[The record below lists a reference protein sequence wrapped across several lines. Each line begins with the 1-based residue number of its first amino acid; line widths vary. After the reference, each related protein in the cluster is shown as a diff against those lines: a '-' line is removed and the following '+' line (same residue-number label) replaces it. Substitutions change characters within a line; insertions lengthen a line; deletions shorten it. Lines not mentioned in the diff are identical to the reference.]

1 MLSVYVTAYGG
12 SPNVYKIRLLLE
24 EASLPHEL
32 VRVDTSAG
40 EQFSPE
46 FLKIS
51 PNNKV
56 PAIVDHDPA
65 DGGGPLSIFESAS
78 IMIYLA
84 DKAGQFIPPVSD
96 VRARS
101 EVVSWLVWQVA
112 NLGPY
117 MGQMF
122 HFKVYAPEKLPYAIT
137 RYTNE
142 VGRLYGVMERRL
154 SQQSWLGSEDYSI
167 ADMASFA
174 LTSEWR
180 RTGHDFS
187 KFPRLLEW
195 RDRIEARP
203 AYARAY
209 AEQDYSKAEIGGAS
223 LFEKGTWQRLFLQT
237 EDTIADYQAQHATT
251 GTSKGE
257 PDAQA

>member
-1 MLSVYVTAYGG
+1 MIDVYVTAYGG
-12 SPNVYKIRLLLE
+12 SPNVYKILLLLE
-24 EASLPHEL
+24 ETGLPFQL
-32 VRVDTSAG
+32 QPVDTSKG
-40 EQFSPE
+40 EQFE
-46 FLKIS
+46 RDFLRIG

-56 PAIVDHDPA
+56 PVIVDHAPV
-65 DGGGPLSIFESAS
+65 DGGAPLSVFESAA

-84 DKAGQFIPPVSD
+84 DKAGQFIPPASD

-101 EVVSWLVWQVA
+101 ETISWLVWQVA

-117 MGQMF
+117 MGQLF
-122 HFKVYAPEKLPYAIT
+122 HFNVYAPEKLPYAIK

-154 SQQSWLGSEDYSI
+154 SQQAWLGNDDYSI

-180 RTGHDFS
+180 RTGHDFT
-187 KFPRLLEW
+187 KFPNLLKW

-203 AYARAY
+203 AYTRAY
-209 AEQDYSKAEIGGAS
+209 AERDYGKAVIGGSA
-223 LFEKGTWQRLFLQT
+223 LFEEGTWQRLFQQN
-237 EDTIADYQAQHATT
+237 EDTIARYQADHKSA
-251 GTSKGE
+251 
-257 PDAQA
+257 